1 MPWNCSA
8 KAILGDPGAVSGAG
22 DKVKTGGKK
31 FDEQKVQTKN
41 RSPWGQTLYGP
52 VPNGRANTRSWL
64 GRKPFVFF
72 CPIGGQQRLKT
83 IWCVLTRRITTRLLC
98 SPCLPGSFDD
108 NLTRGESFRL
118 ERQYVRDTVRRGWRK
133 GVGKYVGLLERC
145 CNGGVG

>member
-1 MPWNCSA
+1 MLLRSSLLH
-8 KAILGDPGAVSGAG
+8 ILGDPGAVSGAG

-83 IWCVLTRRITTRLLC
+83 IWCVLTRRITTRLPL
-98 SPCLPGSFDD
+98 LAMFAW
-108 NLTRGESFRL
+108 L
-118 ERQYVRDTVRRGWRK
+118 VRRQFNSRGKFPSWKAICQRYRSPWLKERRRK
-133 GVGKYVGLLERC
+133 IRWTSWKVL
-145 CNGGVG
+145 